1 MYLTKINKLNLL
13 KDLFKEIL
21 IPKEVYEEVVVRGKE
36 GNFLDAL
43 KVEKAIKDGW
53 IKVNETI
60 IIDKDVEKFNLDIDI
75 GELAVI
81 NLAQKIKPI
90 LILIDDAS
98 ARVIAESFG
107 FKVRGTLYVLLIA
120 YRNKIISK
128 VEIKSLLKLLIL
140 EGFRISTE
148 LYAQILEDIE
158 NI

>member
-1 MYLTKINKLNLL
+1 MYLTKINNLNLL